1 MNICFIVLAV
11 LVITQAV
18 LYYFQKKKHD
28 ALGRYLQEK
37 TLLLQHREENLR
49 TKNEELAELKKRI
62 DELVVS
68 NKNLEIE
75 LTKLKTEKD
84 HLSEQLAKERE
95 DKNSVVMQFQNIASE
110 ILEEKTKKFTEQ
122 NQVNLHNI
130 LKPLADNIQLF
141 EQQIKDSNK
150 QANEQTVA
158 LRLELAKLY
167 TLNNKIT
174 QEAEN
179 LARAIK
185 GDAKIQGN
193 WGEMILEKILETS
206 GLERDREYT
215 IQTSFLTES
224 GKRYQPDVIVNLPM
238 ERHIIIDSKVSLNN
252 YEQYFNSEDQ
262 ATQHDQLKKHL
273 TSVKKH
279 VLELAEKNYQTLYS
293 VGSLDFVL
301 MFIPI
306 EQAYTL
312 IVQNDKEIL
321 SEAYDK
327 NVILV
332 SPSTLI
338 ATLRTIS
345 NIWKSEYQ
353 NKNALEI
360 AQQCGA
366 LYDKF
371 VGFIEDIKV
380 IGKNIDG
387 TKNAYVDAVKK
398 LYTGKG
404 NLISRVERIKTLG
417 VKTTKSIDSKLIAIA
432 SDNDL

>member
-1 MNICFIVLAV
+1 MNILVTVLIFFLAFTYILGFLKIKQNENV
-11 LVITQAV
+11 RVDLQQANII
-18 LYYFQKKKHD
+18 LQQKDEDLKNKN
-28 ALGRYLQEK
+28 LEIGKFEEK
-37 TLLLQHREENLR
+37 IETLTN
-49 TKNEELAELKKRI
+49 
-62 DELVVS
+62 D

-75 LTKLKTEKD
+75 IARLKSEKE
-84 HLSEQLAKERE
+84 HLENEIKKEHE
-95 DKNSVVMQFQNIASE
+95 DKDSIVMQFQNIATN
-110 ILEEKTKKFTEQ
+110 IIEEKTKKFTEQ
-122 NQVNLHNI
+122 NQTNLNNI
-130 LKPLADNIQLF
+130 LKPLADNIQMF

-150 QANEQTVA
+150 QANDQTVA

-167 TLNNKIT
+167 TLNSKIT

-179 LARAIK
+179 LANAIK
-185 GDAKIQGN
+185 GDTKIQGN

-215 IQTSFLTES
+215 VQTSLLTET
-224 GKRYQPDVIVNLPM
+224 GKRYQPDVVLNLPM
-238 ERHIIIDSKVSLNN
+238 DRHIIIDSKVSLNN
-252 YEQYFNSEDQ
+252 YEQYFNSEDKIIK
-262 ATQHDQLKKHL
+262 TDQLKKHL

-279 VLELAEKNYQTLYS
+279 VLELAEKNYQTLYT

-312 IVQNDKEIL
+312 IVQNDQGIF
-321 SEAYDK
+321 SEAYER
-327 NVILV
+327 NIILV

-360 AQQCGA
+360 AQQSGA

-371 VGFIEDIKV
+371 VGFVEDIKL
-380 IGKNIDG
+380 IGKNLDN
-387 TKNAYVDAVKK
+387 TKSSYVDAVKK
-398 LYTGKG
+398 LYEGKG
-404 NLISRVERIKTLG
+404 NLISRTEKIKTLG
-417 VKTTKSIDSKLIAIA
+417 VKASKNLDQKLISIA
-432 SDNDL
+432 MDNDR